1 MEIRKKLVDPSK
13 YGTKCPYTMNPEFIT
28 VHNTYNDA
36 TAENEVSYMIR
47 NDNQVSFHIAVDD
60 KEAVQGIPLE
70 RNAWHCGDGGGNG
83 NRKSIGVEICYSLN
97 GGNRYYKAEGNAAIV
112 VAQLMKQYNIPIS
125 KVRTHQS
132 WSGKYCPHRMLAE
145 GRWNSFIERVQNAYN
160 GGGKVTPTPIPPLTN
175 GTGIAYIEGNG
186 VNLRKGPGTGYGVI
200 RQLGK
205 GESYEVWGQSNGWLN
220 LGGDQWIYNDP
231 SYIRYIGG
239 DAPAPSKSTNDG
251 IGEVTI
257 TADVLRVR
265 TGPGTNYGVV
275 KNVYQ
280 GKKYQTWGYR
290 DGWYNVGGDQWIS
303 GEYVKFE
310 K

>member
-13 YGTKCPYTMNPEFIT
+13 YGTKCPYTMSPEFIT

-36 TAENEVSYMIR
+36 TADNEVSYMIR

-83 NRKSIGVEICYSLN
+83 NRKSIGVEICYSLS
-97 GGNRYYKAEGNAAIV
+97 GGDRYYKAEDNAAIV
-112 VAQLMKQYNIPIS
+112 VAQLMKPYNIPIS

-160 GGGKVTPTPIPPLTN
+160 GGGKVTPTPIPPANN

-200 RQLGK
+200 RQLGT

-231 SYIRYIGG
+231 SYIRYTGR
-239 DAPAPSKSTNDG
+239 DAPAPSKPSNNG
-251 IGEVTI
+251 IGVVTI
-257 TADVLRVR
+257 TTDVLRVR

-280 GKKYQTWGYR
+280 GEKYQTWGYR
-290 DGWYNVGGDQWIS
+290 DGWYNVGGDQWVS
-303 GEYVKFE
+303 GEYVNFE

>member
-36 TAENEVSYMIR
+36 TAENEVAYMIR

-70 RNAWHCGDGGGNG
+70 RNAWHTGDGNGNG
-83 NRKSIGVEICYSLN
+83 NRKSIGIEICYSLS
-97 GGNRYYKAEGNAAIV
+97 GGERYYKAEDNATIV
-112 VAQLMKQYNIPIS
+112 VAQLMKQYNIPIY
-125 KVRTHQS
+125 KVCTHQS

-145 GRWNSFIERVQNAYN
+145 GRWNNFIERVQHAYN
-160 GGGKVTPTPIPPLTN
+160 GGSSLSNLTPTPSFS
-175 GTGIAYIEGNG
+175 GETGIAYIGGNS
-186 VNLRKGPGTGYGVI
+186 VNLRKGPGTGYGII

-205 GESYEVWGQSNGWLN
+205 GESYQVWGESNGWLN
-220 LGGDQWIYNDP
+220 LGGDQWIYNDL
-231 SYIRYIGG
+231 SYIRYTGENV
-239 DAPAPSKSTNDG
+239 PKPFKPLNDG
-251 IGEVTI
+251 VGVLTI

-265 TGPGTNYGVV
+265 KGPGTNYGIV

-280 GKKYQTWGYR
+280 GEQYQSWGYR
-290 DGWYNVGGDQWIS
+290 DGWYNVGGDQWVS
-303 GEYVKFE
+303 GEYVKF
-310 K
+310 